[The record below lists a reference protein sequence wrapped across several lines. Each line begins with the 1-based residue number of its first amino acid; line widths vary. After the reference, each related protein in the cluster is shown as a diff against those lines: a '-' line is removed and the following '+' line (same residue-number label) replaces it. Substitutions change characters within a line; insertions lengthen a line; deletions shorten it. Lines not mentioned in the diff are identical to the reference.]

1 MQTIIL
7 KAVLLCSEKCPAWMT
22 NTILKINTFPLSQL
36 FLEQSSIK
44 LPENATELV
53 EHVKQQA
60 SDKLVVQNFVRL
72 VDRLFILLTLILFP
86 FMFFS
91 LFPKGYLSYG
101 YNPTDI
107 LKTVA

>member
-1 MQTIIL
+1 
-7 KAVLLCSEKCPAWMT
+7 MT
-22 NTILKINTFPLSQL
+22 NIILKINTFPLSQL
-36 FLEQSSIK
+36 LVEQSSIK

-53 EHVKQQA
+53 EHVNQQA
-60 SDKLVVQNFVRL
+60 TDKSVVQNFVRL
-72 VDRLFILLTLILFP
+72 VDRLFTLLTLILFP

-107 LKTVA
+107 LTQVA

>member
-1 MQTIIL
+1 M
-7 KAVLLCSEKCPAWMT
+7 
-22 NTILKINTFPLSQL
+22 
-36 FLEQSSIK
+36 EQSSIK

-53 EHVKQQA
+53 EHVQQQA
-60 SDKLVVQNFVRL
+60 TDKSVVQNFVRL
-72 VDRLFILLTLILFP
+72 VDRLFTLLTLVLFS

-107 LKTVA
+107 LTKVA